1 MRAEKFGITTSK
13 ELIEDKKKMRAMKF
27 GLDQNSKNIKKQG
40 SIRSVT
46 YSNDEKMLKRLE
58 RFKTNTNK
66 T

>member
-1 MRAEKFGITTSK
+1 MRAEKFRITTSK

-46 YSNDEKMLKRLE
+46 YSNDDKMLKRLE